1 MNYIRIMTEGTDE
14 KALIDVLIEKDLLKF
29 NLEELVFEQ
38 CFHKRQID
46 DELLSIIRQLPYDD
60 KVIVYR
66 VGDKLS
72 EKFDTRKKDIPGK
85 IVEVNKVCT
94 LPELE
99 MLFII
104 NEGMFDE
111 YMKVKSSCLPSQF
124 YKSKNRKYRKQ
135 AAFVFDYF
143 KNMTIEEIVDL
154 LKRYTEK
161 RKRAHD
167 KDQRTLCD
175 LLKEDKFNN

>member
-1 MNYIRIMTEGTDE
+1 MNYILIMTEGTDE

-111 YMKVKSSCLPSQF
+111 YMKVYQASFINQKTESIG
-124 YKSKNRKYRKQ
+124 NKQ
-135 AAFVFDYF
+135 HLFL
-143 KNMTIEEIVDL
+143 IIS
-154 LKRYTEK
+154 RI
-161 RKRAHD
+161 
-167 KDQRTLCD
+167 
-175 LLKEDKFNN
+175 